1 MEVTLMYLCLNGLS
15 TWEILNNGAH
25 STIIVAR
32 TMTVCCCF
40 RGTVF
45 PALCVG
51 LNNKF

>member
-32 TMTVCCCF
+32 RV
-40 RGTVF
+40 
-45 PALCVG
+45 
-51 LNNKF
+51 